1 MTVQRVSPRYP
12 CRLDR
17 QGGHQPDDPGR
28 DQALPAL
35 LLAVSGPGSSAAPA
49 GLDRVRHIVVL
60 YLENRSFDNLYG
72 LFPSAEGLQNLDRIA
87 PQVDEHGEPYK
98 TLPRA
103 LDSTLRT
110 PDLKEDDPS
119 PVDPR
124 IPANLPNHPFRI
136 DSFVPLDARSGDLVH
151 RFLTEQ
157 RQIHGG
163 KMDRFIVEGNT
174 GSLPL
179 GYYDGSS
186 LAMWNLAQEFTLA
199 DHFFHAAFGGSFLNH
214 FWLICACSPEIRP
227 EDWAILDHKMLGNPS
242 AFPPQD
248 PEIWDDHGHF
258 WAVNTME
265 SVFPPHHR
273 NIPAHRLLP
282 AQTHATIGD
291 RLSEKRISW
300 AWYAGGWADAVSDH
314 ADSTFQYHH
323 QPFAYFAAYGSDTPG
338 RAEHLKDENE
348 FLRAIDANT
357 LPSVVFWKPLG
368 RDDEHPGYAAILAG
382 DRKAAEMVE
391 KIRNSP
397 AWGSTIIIVTHDE
410 NGGTW
415 DHVAPPRIDRW
426 GPGTRVPAIVISPFA
441 RKGFVDQTTY
451 DTASILKL
459 IEERFGLQ
467 PLGDRDAR
475 ADGLSN
481 AFDFAAAQ

>member
-1 MTVQRVSPRYP
+1 MAN
-12 CRLDR
+12 LKR
-17 QGGHQPDDPGR
+17 QGR
-28 DQALPAL
+28 IEWRVAAILLSAL
-35 LLAVSGPGSSAAPA
+35 LLVVSGPDSPAAPA

-72 LFPSAEGLQNLDRIA
+72 LFPGAEGLQNLDRIA

-227 EDWAILDHKMLGNPS
+227 EDWAILEHKMLGNPS
-242 AFPPQD
+242 AFSPQD

-258 WAVNTME
+258 WAVNLME

-291 RLSEKRISW
+291 RLSEKGISW
-300 AWYAGGWADAVSDH
+300 AWYAGGWADAVSGH

-323 QPFAYFAAYGSDTPG
+323 QPSRISPHT
-338 RAEHLKDENE
+338 
-348 FLRAIDANT
+348 
-357 LPSVVFWKPLG
+357 
-368 RDDEHPGYAAILAG
+368 AAIRPEGPSISKTRMSSCAPSMPIRCLRSYSG
-382 DRKAAEMVE
+382 SRWAEMTN
-391 KIRNSP
+391 IPGMQSSWRGTARPRRWSRR
-397 AWGSTIIIVTHDE
+397 SVTVPR
-410 NGGTW
+410 GTQ
-415 DHVAPPRIDRW
+415 R
-426 GPGTRVPAIVISPFA
+426 S
-441 RKGFVDQTTY
+441 
-451 DTASILKL
+451 S
-459 IEERFGLQ
+459 
-467 PLGDRDAR
+467 
-475 ADGLSN
+475 S
-481 AFDFAAAQ
+481 

>member
-1 MTVQRVSPRYP
+1 MATPGQGRIER
-12 CRLDR
+12 RL
-17 QGGHQPDDPGR
+17 
-28 DQALPAL
+28 AAILVPAL

-49 GLDRVRHIVVL
+49 GLDSVRHIVVL

-72 LFPSAEGLQNLDRIA
+72 LFPGAEGLQNLDRIA

-186 LAMWNLAQEFTLA
+186 LAIWNLAQEFTLA

-214 FWLICACSPEIRP
+214 F
-227 EDWAILDHKMLGNPS
+227 
-242 AFPPQD
+242 
-248 PEIWDDHGHF
+248 
-258 WAVNTME
+258 
-265 SVFPPHHR
+265 
-273 NIPAHRLLP
+273 
-282 AQTHATIGD
+282 
-291 RLSEKRISW
+291 
-300 AWYAGGWADAVSDH
+300 
-314 ADSTFQYHH
+314 
-323 QPFAYFAAYGSDTPG
+323 
-338 RAEHLKDENE
+338 
-348 FLRAIDANT
+348 
-357 LPSVVFWKPLG
+357 
-368 RDDEHPGYAAILAG
+368 
-382 DRKAAEMVE
+382 
-391 KIRNSP
+391 
-397 AWGSTIIIVTHDE
+397 
-410 NGGTW
+410 
-415 DHVAPPRIDRW
+415 
-426 GPGTRVPAIVISPFA
+426 
-441 RKGFVDQTTY
+441 
-451 DTASILKL
+451 
-459 IEERFGLQ
+459 
-467 PLGDRDAR
+467 
-475 ADGLSN
+475 
-481 AFDFAAAQ
+481 